1 MSFFTRPR
9 KHVAILAAI
18 LATAPAVPVAA
29 PLTLAAAIELAERAS
44 PALRAAAHEV
54 AAQDGALAQAG
65 ALPNP
70 ELELLREGQ
79 RRDTRTTTAQLNIP
93 FELGGKRAARVA
105 LARSEGELARRELSA
120 LRAELRADTAAA
132 FHELVL
138 AAERQRLAGE
148 MAALAARA
156 LDAAARRVQAGKVSP
171 VDETR
176 ARIAEANA
184 RIELLQAGRAL
195 QEARVRLAA
204 LWGGEPAALE
214 PAAPEAP
221 PPVLPLAQ
229 LAARLDAAPAMRRA
243 LARVAQR
250 EAEARLARTQRTPD
264 LTLVLGTRR
273 EGQDAG
279 NQAVVGLSVPLP
291 LFNRNEG
298 ALRQA
303 LSRVDQ
309 AREQQAGEGARLRAD
324 LAQAHARLLAAR
336 DEAALVRGEILPG
349 ARSAWQAASRGF
361 EAGKFGFLEVLEA
374 QRTLFQ
380 SQLQA
385 LQADAEIQRAAAEIA
400 RLTGASAF
408 QENP

>member
-1 MSFFTRPR
+1 
-9 KHVAILAAI
+9 
-18 LATAPAVPVAA
+18 
-29 PLTLAAAIELAERAS
+29 
-44 PALRAAAHEV
+44 
-54 AAQDGALAQAG
+54 
-65 ALPNP
+65 
-70 ELELLREGQ
+70 
-79 RRDTRTTTAQLNIP
+79 
-93 FELGGKRAARVA
+93 
-105 LARSEGELARRELSA
+105 
-120 LRAELRADTAAA
+120 
-132 FHELVL
+132 
-138 AAERQRLAGE
+138 
-148 MAALAARA
+148 
-156 LDAAARRVQAGKVSP
+156 
-171 VDETR
+171 
-176 ARIAEANA
+176 
-184 RIELLQAGRAL
+184 
-195 QEARVRLAA
+195 
-204 LWGGEPAALE
+204 
-214 PAAPEAP
+214 
-221 PPVLPLAQ
+221 
-229 LAARLDAAPAMRRA
+229 MRRA

-273 EGQDAG
+273 EGPDER

-291 LFNRNEG
+291 IFNRNEG

-309 AREQQAGEGARLRAD
+309 AREQQEGEGARLRAA

-361 EAGKFGFLEVLEA
+361 EAGKFGFLEVLDA